1 MARRSEIALLL
12 ALLLVARSAHAQDD
26 DLLADDVVVH
36 APTEAEELARSSDA
50 VRVIDTEEA
59 RARSADVAEVLARS
73 EGLHVR
79 RTGGLGAPVDL
90 CIHGVCGS
98 GVRVFLDGVP
108 LELSGVGV
116 GVQGVPVSLVERIEV
131 YRGMVPV
138 RFGTDALG
146 GAINVVRAASY
157 FAPHVGGSLQLGSFG
172 TYRLTYGAGYR
183 DDATGLY
190 AGVQAY
196 YDRARNDAWM
206 DVELEGARG
215 RLVDARIRRF
225 HSAYEAYGV
234 ALEGGFVGA
243 PFADRLLLRAFVGE
257 HDRDIQHDVLATAPV
272 GDATTG
278 EVSMGALLRYQHA
291 ITTELEI
298 DAYVGYTRRA
308 IDLHDVSLA
317 NYDWRGRIRARP
329 RTTPGE
335 LGNRAFDQTIWQDAV
350 PARLNLTW
358 RPAPE
363 HRLLL
368 DVTPEHVS
376 RSGVDR
382 EQSSVGGRDPLS
394 AERELF
400 TLISGLEHQMTLF
413 GGVLENQLFVK
424 DYVFLAAAEEILT
437 DASYVLRRRETH
449 EIGVGEGVRIAPLE
463 WLFVRAS
470 YEYATRLPEP
480 DEIFGDGVLIVANLG
495 LAPER
500 SHNAT
505 LEVVIDLEDTPIGA
519 LRASAAGLVRA
530 RENMIVLL
538 GDHLSFS
545 HQNVYRALS
554 LGGEGS
560 VAWTSPEDWVSLSA
574 NLTYLDDRNVSD
586 EGTFAPTQG
595 DRIPYRPW
603 LFANFGATFRA
614 RGLFV
619 RDELAIEWRARY
631 VHELTRAWESNG
643 RPDTKDVVPSQLG
656 HDVALTYTLL
666 GPPRVSTSFEI
677 TNLTDE
683 RLYDYFRVQRP
694 SRAAF
699 LKLSIDY

>member
-1 MARRSEIALLL
+1 MARRSELVSFV
-12 ALLLVARSAHAQDD
+12 ALLLVAPSAHAQDD
-26 DLLADDVVVH
+26 DLVADDVVVH
-36 APTEAEELARSSDA
+36 APSEAEELAQSSDA

-59 RARSADVAEVLARS
+59 RDRSADVAEVLARS
-73 EGLHVR
+73 EGLNVR

-98 GVRVFLDGVP
+98 GVRMFLDGVP
-108 LELSGVGV
+108 LELAGLGV
-116 GVQGVPVSLVERIEV
+116 GVQGVPVGLVERIEV

-157 FAPHVGGSLQLGSFG
+157 FDPHVGASLQIGSFG
-172 TYRLTYGAGYR
+172 TYRLTHGAGYR
-183 DDATGLY
+183 DDATRLY
-190 AGVQAY
+190 AAVQAY
-196 YDRARNDAWM
+196 YDRSRNDAWM
-206 DVELEGARG
+206 DVEVEDARG
-215 RLVDARIRRF
+215 RVAPARIQRF
-225 HSAYEAYGV
+225 HSAYEAYGI

-257 HDRDIQHDVLATAPV
+257 HDRDIQHDVLATTPV

-278 EVSMGALLRYQHA
+278 EVSFGALLRYQHA
-291 ITTELEI
+291 ITDDVEL

-308 IDLHDVSLA
+308 IDLHDASDA
-317 NYDWRGRIRARP
+317 HYDWRGRVRP
-329 RTTPGE
+329 RRRTAPGE
-335 LGNRAFDQTIWQDAV
+335 LGNRAFDQTIWQDAL
-350 PARLNLTW
+350 PARLNLMW
-358 RPAPE
+358 RPADE

-368 DVTPEHVS
+368 DVTPELVA
-376 RSGVDR
+376 RTGIDR
-382 EQSSVGGRDPLS
+382 EQSSVGGRDPLN

-413 GGVLENQLFVK
+413 GGVLENQIFVK
-424 DYVFLAAAEEILT
+424 DYVFFASAEEILT
-437 DASYVLRRRETH
+437 DASYVLRRREAH
-449 EIGVGEGVRIAPLE
+449 EIGVGEGLRVAPLE

-470 YEYATRLPEP
+470 YEHATRLPEP

-505 LEVVIDLEDTPIGA
+505 LEVAIDLDDTPIGA
-519 LRASAAGLVRA
+519 LRASVAGLVRA

-545 HQNVYRALS
+545 HQNVYRALAI
-554 LGGEGS
+554 GGEGS
-560 VAWTSPEDWVSLSA
+560 VAWVSPGEWVSLSA
-574 NLTYLDDRNVSD
+574 NLTYLDDRNTSY
-586 EGTFAPTQG
+586 EGTFASTRG

-603 LFANFGATFRA
+603 LFANFGASFRA
-614 RGLFV
+614 RGLFA

-631 VHELTRAWESNG
+631 VHEFTRAWESNG

-656 HDVALTYTLL
+656 HDVALTYSVL
-666 GPPRVSTSFEI
+666 GPPRVSTSVEI
-677 TNLTDE
+677 TNLSDE

-699 LKLSIDY
+699 LKLSIEY